1 MAKKLQL
8 KFDPNQDYQLAAIA
22 SVVNLFQGL
31 PEASQKFMLGDE
43 TVSNLPPG
51 EVLYDSWLLD
61 RLRDV
66 RRANAFAEDVINL
79 EKEDGFELEGISN
92 NSPEPFPYFT
102 VEMETGTGK
111 TYVYLRTIYELRK
124 HYGFSKFIIVVPS
137 IAIYEGVIKT
147 EEITREHFRS
157 LYDNEPV
164 TLIPYDGSRL
174 SRVRIFA
181 TSTQTQILVMTIDAF
196 NSKTNNLYKA
206 SEKLPGERLAYQ
218 YIQEARPIIILDE
231 PQSID
236 TTEKARSA
244 IRTLHPLFGLRYSA
258 THRTSP
264 NLVYRLTP
272 VEAYRQNLVKKIEVI
287 GLETH
292 DNLNEKFLALES
304 ISARTP
310 ITAKVKTYTQE
321 HGIAREAEVSLKHGD
336 DLFKKTKRDEHNDG
350 YVVEEINA
358 ADKFVQFKNGVR
370 LDLNGTLAPSRPQVF
385 DAQITATIKQHME
398 TQQLLKP
405 LGLKVLS
412 LFFIDRVANYT
423 LEQGIIRKIFDA
435 SFEKLK
441 KQYPEFKRYGAE
453 EVRDAYFAK
462 SKPKKDAEEV
472 AIDTQGRNAAEREAE
487 KRAFALIMRNKE
499 QLLSFD
505 EPVSFIFAHSA
516 LREGWDNPNVFQI
529 CTLNQ
534 TVSEIKKR
542 QEIGRGLRLAVN
554 QEGERVS
561 DTDVNVLTVIA
572 NESYESYAARL
583 QQEYVEDGNEAPP
596 QPKRPQDAWTRRN
609 PRVFG
614 SDEFREFWQKLNRE
628 STYQINID
636 TATLIEECVALL
648 SKASFPESV
657 VVLTRGR
664 FVVTEFTIRLDSAS
678 NGKARITLEIHDTDD
693 NREIRPR
700 VPIEAKVDLAK
711 FRNDDRLRG
720 FKVLEIVGEGDN
732 AVVRFNNGE
741 ELTRYQPISFK
752 TEKSQRAAEKP
763 DEVLEIEGVYPV
775 FNFIARAAKETS
787 LTRPTLNK
795 IFQGLPETIKN
806 LLFQNPEGFTAVFIT
821 VIREAIADHIASRIE
836 FTLPKGK
843 PPHDAEALFPP
854 EKKFPQK
861 ELIDAGVRGLYS
873 KVQWDSFVELNF
885 VEKVLK
891 REEDKV
897 IFYFKFPPTFKI
909 GLPKV
914 IGNYNPDWG
923 IVRKSDDGTLKLELV
938 RETKGTDDLAKLRF
952 TNEGRKV
959 ICASKHFKQLG
970 IDYRAIKWDQQR
982 WWAAAE
988 NVAGTLL
995 QDVAAEGP
1003 EPIVVGATSP
1013 SRVLHVISLED
1024 SRVAKERFKTLLPLY
1039 SLKAA
1044 AGYFGNGEAV
1054 EPEGWVDA
1062 LSVGHLDDK
1071 MFVARAV
1078 GRSMEPSIH
1087 DGDYCVFR
1095 AKPQGTRQGKIVLAQ
1110 SRGISDPETGGS
1122 FTLKRYRS
1130 EKTSDQSGEWKH
1142 TQITLEPLNPDYD
1155 PIILT
1160 PESEGDVDVVA
1171 EYITTLGKV

>member
-8 KFDPNQDYQLAAIA
+8 KFDPDQGYQLAAIS
-22 SVVNLFQGL
+22 SVVKLFEGL
-31 PEASQKFMLGDE
+31 PESARQFMLGDE
-43 TVSNLPPG
+43 SVPNLPPG

-61 RLRDV
+61 RLRAV
-66 RRANAFAEDVINL
+66 REANGLEEDITNL

-147 EEITREHFRS
+147 EQITREHFRS
-157 LYDNEPV
+157 LYDNEPL

-218 YIQEARPIIILDE
+218 YIQETRPIIILDE

-236 TTEKARSA
+236 NTEKARSA

-304 ISARTP
+304 ISGRTP
-310 ITAKVKTYTQE
+310 ITAKVKTYIQE
-321 HGIAREAEVSLKHGD
+321 LGVTREAEVTLKQKD
-336 DLFKKTKRDEHNDG
+336 DLHRKTHRDEHKDG

-358 ADKFVQFKNGVR
+358 GDKFVQFKNGVR

-385 DAQITATIKQHME
+385 QEQITATIKQHME
-398 TQQLLKP
+398 TQQILKP

-423 LEQGIIRKIFDA
+423 SEQGIIRKVFDT
-435 SFEKLK
+435 SFERLK
-441 KQYPEFKRYGAE
+441 KQDPHFKRYKPE
-453 EVRDAYFAK
+453 EVRDAYFSK
-462 SKPKKDAEEV
+462 SKPKKDTEEV
-472 AIDTQGRNAAEREAE
+472 AIDTESRTKEQKEAER
-487 KRAFALIMRNKE
+487 RAFQLIMRDKE
-499 QLLSFD
+499 KLLSFD

-516 LREGWDNPNVFQI
+516 LKEGWDNPNVFQI

-554 QEGERVS
+554 QEGERVT

-572 NESYESYAARL
+572 NESYESYAAKL
-583 QQEYVEDGNEAPP
+583 QHEYVEDGNEAPP
-596 QPKRPQDAWTRRN
+596 PPKRPQEAWARRN
-609 PRVFG
+609 PKVFG

-628 STYQINID
+628 STYRININ
-636 TATLIEECVALL
+636 TEKLIKECVALL
-648 SKASFPESV
+648 SKASFPEPV

-678 NGKARITLEIHDTDD
+678 KGKARITIEIKDTEGRRDST
-693 NREIRPR
+693 EKLPVEPR
-700 VPIEAKVDLAK
+700 VDLAQFK
-711 FRNDDRLRG
+711 NDERLRG

-732 AVVRFNNGE
+732 AVVKFNNGE
-741 ELTRYQPISFK
+741 ELTHYHSISFE
-752 TEKSQRAAEKP
+752 TEKGQRAAEKA

-787 LTRPTLNK
+787 LTRPTLNRV
-795 IFQGLPETIKN
+795 FQGLPEKTKK
-806 LLFQNPEGFTAVFIT
+806 LLFKNPEGFTAVFIT
-821 VIREAIADHIASRIE
+821 AIREAVADHIAARIK
-836 FTLPKGK
+836 FTLPNGK
-843 PPHDAEALFPP
+843 PPHDADTLFPP
-854 EKKFPQK
+854 KKRFPQK
-861 ELIDAGVRGLYS
+861 ELIDAGARGLYS
-873 KVQWDSFVELNF
+873 RVQWDSFVELQF

-891 REEDKV
+891 REEDKI

-988 NVAGTLL
+988 SVEGTLL
-995 QDVAAEGP
+995 QDVATEVP
-1003 EPIVVGATSP
+1003 EPIVVGAPLP
-1013 SRVLHVISLED
+1013 SRVLQLISLED
-1024 SRVAKERFKTLLPLY
+1024 SRVGKEKFKTLLPLY

-1062 LSVGHLDDK
+1062 SSVSHLDDQ

-1130 EKTSDQSGEWKH
+1130 EKTSDQSGKWKH

-1160 PESEGDVDVVA
+1160 PKSEGDVDIVA
-1171 EYITTLGKV
+1171 EYVTTLDKV